1 MKTTDF
7 KRLGE
12 RKLYSGVFALVRT
25 DNIFK
30 YAPYGKFT
38 NIDFLKTFKPK
49 VKLENEPGIYIS
61 KECFTVN
68 GGDLFSEE
76 QLPETDDVIPFSFMP
91 TTV

>member
-7 KRLGE
+7 ERLGE
-12 RKLYSGVFALVRT
+12 RKLYSGVFVLVRT

-30 YAPYGKFT
+30 YAPHGKLT
-38 NIDFLKTFKPK
+38 SVGFLRTFKPK
-49 VKLENEPGIYIS
+49 VKLENEPGMYVS
-61 KECFTVN
+61 KGCFAVN

-76 QLPETDDVIPFSFMP
+76 QLPDTGDAIPFSFMP